1 MIGLRST
8 PAAGADVSDTFH
20 NVEVELMEPPR
31 WGVVLSGDLDLAD
44 AEAVHRLLARLA
56 RDAAPGAV
64 LVDLRELEFID
75 SHGVRALF
83 RARDDAERAGS
94 RITLCAGDGAVRR
107 TLDLVDTDGAFDVVA
122 EPPDHSG

>member
-1 MIGLRST
+1 M
-8 PAAGADVSDTFH
+8 
-20 NVEVELMEPPR
+20 
-31 WGVVLSGDLDLAD
+31 LSGDLDLAD